1 MTNIIQFPTFSDSE
15 DVTRLPQT
23 ESETEKAIAVNRMVY
38 VDDVV
43 NQMFSKIAT
52 KLYHQGYPVDEEVIF
67 KDFILIGELTRSIL
81 YSSVGVE
88 HPLHTIIT
96 ENRERLQT
104 LIDNGNVQFREDSDE
119 DDYDDSYEDDD
130 DGDDDE

>member
-1 MTNIIQFPTFSDSE
+1 
-15 DVTRLPQT
+15 
-23 ESETEKAIAVNRMVY
+23 MVY

-52 KLYHQGYPVDEEVIF
+52 KLYHQGYPVDEEVFF